1 MLSCE
6 LFPVTLSFTLF
17 QLIFYD
23 FSIVINYTF
32 LVYIYVCALK
42 ALFMNVVHINI
53 KYKYQEAMQGENLR
67 KGTWLQEED
76 EQLTCFVT
84 RLGERRWD
92 SLAKVA
98 GMFTWIIMPIFLN
111 FFYSVF

>member
-1 MLSCE
+1 
-6 LFPVTLSFTLF
+6 
-17 QLIFYD
+17 
-23 FSIVINYTF
+23 
-32 LVYIYVCALK
+32 
-42 ALFMNVVHINI
+42 MNVVHINI

-98 GMFTWIIMPIFLN
+98 GMFYLDNYGDNFEILLLN
-111 FFYSVF
+111 ILNYDCSHSYD